1 MFIQTIQG
9 QVARKAS
16 ALKDSLD
23 QWTRDLAPGAQGWLG
38 STSGVTSNGEA
49 IILAR
54 FESPEAA
61 RRNSERPEQHQWWM
75 ETAKQFSGEVTFHA
89 CEEVDTFGQGGSD
102 EAGFVQVIQGQVRD
116 VERMRE
122 LGRQMEAAGMARY
135 RPDVLGGTVAWHG
148 DGGYTM
154 AIYFTSEQQA
164 RQAERKEP
172 PPEIKDIFEEEQGL
186 HIGQPQYLDLTDP
199 WLHSPRQ
206 YA

>member
-16 ALKDSLD
+16 TLKDSLD

-49 IILAR
+49 IIIAR
-54 FESPEAA
+54 FETPEAA

-75 ETAKQFSGEVTFHA
+75 DTAKQFSGEVTFHD
-89 CEEVDTFGQGGSD
+89 CEQVDMFGQGGSD
-102 EAGFVQVIQGQVRD
+102 EAGFVQVIQGKVRD

-122 LGRQMEAAGMARY
+122 LSRRMEAAGMADY
-135 RPDVLGGTVAWHG
+135 RPDVIGGTVAWHG

-154 AIYFTSEQQA
+154 AIYFASQQQA

-172 PPEIKDIFEEEQGL
+172 PPEIKGIFEEEQSL

-199 WLHSPRQ
+199 WLHSPSWP
-206 YA
+206 A